1 MENHEMEQQALQML
15 VTSVYGNNA
24 ILRQIVESVRIN
36 RVARGC
42 FINSKKEWNYVKL
55 PRAIIEERES

>member
-1 MENHEMEQQALQML
+1 MEQQALQML

-24 ILRQIVESVRIN
+24 ILRQIAESVKIN
-36 RVARGC
+36 RVERGC

-55 PRAIIEERES
+55 PRAIIEEREP